1 MRRNFQWKKPNFSIW
16 QLHLSPLILMLYI
29 LCDPYNSL
37 ILVLMVFMILMVHWC
52 LSFLVLVSDP
62 YGLLIL
68 ILMVLG
74 ILMVFF
80 GWSLYSWSTD
90 PFGPKGRQL
99 EVGAQRAPRLLVF
112 SFLLT
117 LGVLG
122 VLCGRCLSFVVDVRC
137 GGCCTICCSF
147 SFKLFLI
154 FLPNWLSHN
163 FLPCFH
169 LVLELLSV
177 FLTDCRTFSWFFLLF
192 SSYFLIPF
200 FNFSLIMLFLFF

>member
-1 MRRNFQWKKPNFSIW
+1 MRGYKFVEQCVVKIWKMRRNFQWKKPNFSIW

-74 ILMVFF
+74 ILMVF
-80 GWSLYSWSTD
+80 LADSWSTD

-99 EVGAQRAPRLLVF
+99 EVGAQRAS
-112 SFLLT
+112 SFLIPSDPWCVRCL
-117 LGVLG
+117 VWQVS
-122 VLCGRCLSFVVDVRC
+122 VLCGGCPVRWM
-137 GGCCTICCSF
+137 
-147 SFKLFLI
+147 LY
-154 FLPNWLSHN
+154 N
-163 FLPCFH
+163 
-169 LVLELLSV
+169 
-177 FLTDCRTFSWFFLLF
+177 
-192 SSYFLIPF
+192 
-200 FNFSLIMLFLFF
+200 MLFLFF